1 MGLLNTMEN
10 TGRVTVWEGNTPEF
24 CSGCIKTQM
33 PIRFTL
39 QGIKEMVG
47 YIHVQLKGEVKP
59 RNRNFEVINIKAK
72 MKIHRLGQDD
82 FRRA

>member
-10 TGRVTVWEGNTPEF
+10 TGRVTVWGGNTPEF
-24 CSGCIKTQM
+24 CSSCVKTQM
-33 PIRFTL
+33 PNRSTL

-59 RNRNFEVINIKAK
+59 RNRNFGVINIKAK
-72 MKIHRLGQDD
+72 MKIHRLG
-82 FRRA
+82 